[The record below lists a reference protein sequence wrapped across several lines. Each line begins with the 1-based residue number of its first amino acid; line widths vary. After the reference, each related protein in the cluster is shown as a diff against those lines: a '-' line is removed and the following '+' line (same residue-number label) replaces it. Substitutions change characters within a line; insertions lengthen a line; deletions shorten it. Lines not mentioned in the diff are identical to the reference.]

1 MRASSDELAH
11 YARLIE
17 GFEESTGQLS
27 LWRLHSFRDLP
38 VELISNIYQLF
49 VKDASSS
56 IYTPPALVRLI
67 QEETLSWDRFDTLMA
82 GDGVI
87 LDPACGR
94 SVDHTSELQSPMRT
108 PSALFCL

>member
-1 MRASSDELAH
+1 MLASSDELAH

-27 LWRLHSFRDLP
+27 LWRLYSFRDLP

-49 VKDASSS
+49 VKDAASS

-67 QEETLSWDRFDTLMA
+67 LEE
-82 GDGVI
+82 
-87 LDPACGR
+87 R
-94 SVDHTSELQSPMRT
+94 SEEHTSELQSLMRI
-108 PSALFCL
+108 SYAVFCLKKKTTSKQ